1 MEASSGG
8 SSRAPCGGSPAEL
21 RPLRRA
27 DRAAIERILREC
39 RAFRDDEIAVA
50 LELVDAPGE
59 EGYRFVVA
67 EVGGRVAGYAC
78 FGATPMTSGTF
89 DLYWIA
95 VDPARQRSGVGRA
108 LLGAV
113 ERTLREEGGRLLL
126 VETAGKPSYAST
138 RAMYEAC
145 GYLEVARIPEFYE
158 AGDDKVVYARRLR

>member
-1 MEASSGG
+1 
-8 SSRAPCGGSPAEL
+8 
-21 RPLRRA
+21 
-27 DRAAIERILREC
+27 
-39 RAFRDDEIAVA
+39 
-50 LELVDAPGE
+50 
-59 EGYRFVVA
+59 
-67 EVGGRVAGYAC
+67 
-78 FGATPMTSGTF
+78 MTSGTF